1 MKRDV
6 PLRVMGSVHS
16 SNSENE
22 YDSLTDEEFVP
33 GVVDFSATSSEAGD
47 PEGTS
52 EVETSD
58 GEASD
63 QKETSDGDLPVNVS
77 SGSSTPL
84 LLDTSQSTIV
94 PDSTTDVSIEKPVVI
109 DMRSD
114 SINSVEEKVDNIPDS
129 PEPAEED
136 IISIPDSSE
145 SPEPAEEDVISI
157 PDSPESPEPAEKS
170 ILNILDSPESPA
182 PAEKGILNIPD
193 SSETPEP
200 AEKGILNIPDSPES
214 PEPAEKGILNIP
226 DSPKSPEEDIL
237 IIDESSE
244 SPKPAEDNFTV
255 PETSVSIS
263 EKHQPMDVD
272 SLEVLVSDTRSDESA
287 SYSPARPSDDSNDD
301 DDDDEQLRVFVPE
314 EWRSQLSERVM
325 KKKLRAVVNKHFKI
339 GGTFLTLGGVRAKL
353 IFCSHGN
360 VFFKPMRAHKRP
372 ERLPANFEIHPIL

>member
-1 MKRDV
+1 M
-6 PLRVMGSVHS
+6 
-16 SNSENE
+16 
-22 YDSLTDEEFVP
+22 
-33 GVVDFSATSSEAGD
+33 
-47 PEGTS
+47 
-52 EVETSD
+52 

-63 QKETSDGDLPVNVS
+63 QKETSVGDLPVNVS

-109 DMRSD
+109 DMPSD
-114 SINSVEEKVDNIPDS
+114 NINSVEEKVDNIPD
-129 PEPAEED
+129 
-136 IISIPDSSE
+136 

-157 PDSPESPEPAEKS
+157 PDSPESPEPAEKC

-182 PAEKGILNIPD
+182 PAEKSILNIPD
-193 SSETPEP
+193 SLESSEP

-255 PETSVSIS
+255 PETSVIIS

-272 SLEVLVSDTRSDESA
+272 SSEVLVSDTRSDEST
-287 SYSPARPSDDSNDD
+287 SYSPARSSDDSNDD

-353 IFCSHGN
+353 IFCPHGN

-372 ERLPANFEIHPIL
+372 ERLPTNFEIHPIL